1 MFFSFELNTY
11 SVRSPNKIWD
21 FKDKRLWNSS
31 ERVREEKHIIQDEM
45 GNVCC
50 TDSACLYVSHDFY
63 MPFDD

>member
-31 ERVREEKHIIQDEM
+31 ERVREEKNIVQDEM

-50 TDSACLYVSHDFY
+50 THGACLYVSHDFY